1 MDHSGLGAD
10 PLGSTDPASWERL
23 IASIHVP
30 SLLVVIEARL
40 GGLLRSRLTAE
51 DVLQEALLHAW
62 RDRATFEWRGPASFR
77 GWLLRIIEHR
87 INDAADREGA
97 LKRGGV
103 ELARSLD
110 PAQPPPGMLHST
122 TPSRLAVNRELVE
135 AMSAALASLPAG
147 LAEVVRMRLFEQVPI
162 DEIGRHLGIGRD
174 AVRYRLRQGSLL
186 YRRGLLARLAS
197 RSRDPGHTSRAGT
210 A

>member
-1 MDHSGLGAD
+1 
-10 PLGSTDPASWERL
+10 
-23 IASIHVP
+23 
-30 SLLVVIEARL
+30 
-40 GGLLRSRLTAE
+40 
-51 DVLQEALLHAW
+51 
-62 RDRATFEWRGPASFR
+62 
-77 GWLLRIIEHR
+77 
-87 INDAADREGA
+87 
-97 LKRGGV
+97 
-103 ELARSLD
+103 
-110 PAQPPPGMLHST
+110 MLHST